1 MITFIIGLAILLVG
15 GAFYGRFC
23 EKVFQPDDRKT
34 PAYTKGDGVDYVPMP
49 KWKNSLI
56 NLLNIAGTGP
66 ILGPIQGVL
75 FGPIALI
82 TIPIGCVIGGAM
94 HDFFCGMIALR
105 DGGAQMPEIVGKY
118 TNKHVYRIYTI
129 FVSLVLFLVGVVFIY
144 TPGDIAAT
152 QVFGYGGTPQEV
164 STWVIYSIIFL
175 YYLIATMFPIDK
187 IIGKVYP
194 IFGAIL
200 VLSAIGIFVMLFA
213 KGYAIPELWGSW
225 TAGGFDFAA
234 YFKSGH
240 FIPNFFV
247 TVACGILSGFHAT
260 QGSLVSR
267 TIESEKEGRTVF
279 YNMMIAEGFIAL
291 VWAAATLAMIS
302 LGADHAG
309 ITMQM
314 TEGGWTYFMHGSDG
328 LMQISATSVVGV
340 ICKNLL
346 GPVGGAIAL
355 VGVIVLPITS
365 GDTALRAFRLMI
377 TDTFKLKQDTAAKRV
392 LFAVPVF
399 GLVYICLILAKMIPS
414 GFNVIWRY
422 FGWSNQ
428 TLSIFALAC
437 VIVYLMGVG
446 KKKFIWMPMIP
457 LVFYAFITSSYL
469 LSAEFGFNLKMPI
482 AYAIAGVFT
491 LAVVIAAIRRGAKN
505 AS

>member
-1 MITFIIGLAILLVG
+1 
-15 GAFYGRFC
+15 
-23 EKVFQPDDRKT
+23 
-34 PAYTKGDGVDYVPMP
+34 
-49 KWKNSLI
+49 
-56 NLLNIAGTGP
+56 
-66 ILGPIQGVL
+66 
-75 FGPIALI
+75 
-82 TIPIGCVIGGAM
+82 M

-260 QGSLVSR
+260 NRWL
-267 TIESEKEGRTVF
+267 K
-279 YNMMIAEGFIAL
+279 
-291 VWAAATLAMIS
+291 W
-302 LGADHAG
+302 
-309 ITMQM
+309 QM
-314 TEGGWTYFMHGSDG
+314 F
-328 LMQISATSVVGV
+328 
-340 ICKNLL
+340 
-346 GPVGGAIAL
+346 
-355 VGVIVLPITS
+355 
-365 GDTALRAFRLMI
+365 
-377 TDTFKLKQDTAAKRV
+377 
-392 LFAVPVF
+392 
-399 GLVYICLILAKMIPS
+399 
-414 GFNVIWRY
+414 
-422 FGWSNQ
+422 
-428 TLSIFALAC
+428 LS
-437 VIVYLMGVG
+437 
-446 KKKFIWMPMIP
+446 
-457 LVFYAFITSSYL
+457 
-469 LSAEFGFNLKMPI
+469 
-482 AYAIAGVFT
+482 
-491 LAVVIAAIRRGAKN
+491 
-505 AS
+505 